1 MYARYIKRGLDILL
15 SFFILLIL
23 LLPLLVMTVLGA
35 IIMRGNPFFCQTRPG
50 KNGKL
55 FKLIK
60 FRSMTNKYDASGAL
74 LPDAQRLTKYG
85 QFIRATSLDELPE
98 FLNILIGNMSF
109 IGPRPL
115 LVEYLPY
122 YTEEENRRHEVL
134 PGLTGLAQ
142 VNGRNGLSWEQRF
155 ALDVQYVDTISFLGD
170 LKIVFLTVK
179 AVFCR
184 SGVQVDTAQQEGN
197 FAQMR
202 KAQLEEIK

>member
-170 LKIVFLTVK
+170 LKIVFLTIK

>member
-23 LLPLLVMTVLGA
+23 FLPLLVMTVLGA

-60 FRSMTNKYDASGAL
+60 FRSMTNKYDASGTL
-74 LPDAQRLTKYG
+74 LPDTQRLTKYG

>member
-122 YTEEENRRHEVL
+122 YTKEENRRHEVL

>member
-23 LLPLLVMTVLGA
+23 FLPLLVMTVLGA

-60 FRSMTNKYDASGAL
+60 FRSMTNKYDASGTL